1 MLFNLL
7 SVSAF
12 TEFNLSYKWGV
23 YIHIYINIYI
33 NMYATSIYRT
43 NIYIY
48 THFATSRAYI
58 YEIFHIYIRYIFPHL
73 YSHSFN

>member
-48 THFATSRAYI
+48 IHTLLQVG
-58 YEIFHIYIRYIFPHL
+58 HIYMKYFIYI
-73 YSHSFN
+73 